1 MMGTVGQAGT
11 GTTNKASGAKAS
23 ASTQNRRQAV
33 NQH

>member
-11 GTTNKASGAKAS
+11 GTTNKARRESR